1 MPAFRPVLIF
11 VLLFAAAQV
20 PAQAPAGLPSFSG
33 DISVT
38 SNATTSPFKEKIFSN
53 GQKIRL
59 DMSSGD
65 MLSRSEGTSIII
77 DLTAHSRYVLM
88 HAQKMYIETDTESDE
103 AGSAEGGI
111 PQIGPYNPDSPCANQ
126 GGVTCTKAGIEVV
139 NGRVCDK
146 WIYAGNTEKQT
157 MWLDQALHVSIKTV
171 QAGGITSSLE
181 NLHLGPQDPNL
192 FAIPKD
198 YRKYDA
204 SAIRGNYLGFL
215 PYSLLLYSPLSLILR
230 AICIIH
236 WIRRRPNTYWLWIL
250 IIGGTVGAL
259 VYIAIEMVPD
269 ATLLRRSFAF
279 IARNKRI
286 RGLEVTVQDNPA
298 PGNYEELGDLYL
310 DAKKYE
316 KARAAFDLAITG
328 RTSHPS
334 PFYGRALANIELKDY
349 AAAEP
354 DLQRV
359 IAMDPKHDFQRA
371 AGLLGY
377 VLYKNG
383 KNDEAGKVFAAVTQ
397 TSTISETL
405 CHYAEFLAAQG
416 DAAQARA
423 WLQQVLNKKA
433 TLPLYLKRRERPW
446 FRKAKSLMKN
456 IPQGSKVGSQQATA

>member
-1 MPAFRPVLIF
+1 MPALRPVLIF

-38 SNATTSPFKEKIFSN
+38 SNATAGVFNEKIFSN

-59 DMSSGD
+59 DMSSAD
-65 MLSRSEGTSIII
+65 MLSRSEGTSVIV

-88 HAQKMYIETDTESDE
+88 HAQKMYIETDTESAE
-103 AGSAEGGI
+103 AGI
-111 PQIGPYNPDSPCANQ
+111 PQIGPYNPDNPCANQ
-126 GGVTCTKAGIEVV
+126 AGVTCTKAGIEVV

-146 WIYAGNTEKQT
+146 WIYAGNSEEQT

-171 QAGGITSSLE
+171 RARGITSSLE
-181 NLHLGPQDPNL
+181 NLHLSPQDPNL
-192 FAIPKD
+192 FTIPKD

-204 SAIRGNYLGFL
+204 SAMRGNYLGFL

-230 AICIIH
+230 AVCIIH

-250 IIGGTVGAL
+250 IIGGTIGAL
-259 VYIAIEMVPD
+259 VYIAIEIIPD

-310 DAKKYE
+310 DAKKYD
-316 KARAAFDLAITG
+316 KARAAFDLAITP
-328 RTSHPS
+328 RISHPS

-359 IAMDPKHDFQRA
+359 VAMDPKHDFQRA

-416 DAAQARA
+416 EATQART

-446 FRKAKSLMKN
+446 FRKAKSLLKN